1 MVAAY
6 AEAIISL
13 RPSFVVHSFLMLEAD
28 GVPASPAVINCHHF
42 AVPFRALEID
52 ASGALGISKGE
63 VKTV

>member
-1 MVAAY
+1 MAAAY

-52 ASGALGISKGE
+52 GALGISKGE